1 VSYYVGI
8 PLMLLLALAEVAF
21 LPYFRVLG
29 LQPNLTLV
37 VLVAWLTVRGQEEAL
52 YLIPLAA
59 LCLGFLQ
66 GSSPGV
72 AFIAFAPVAVLYEL
86 RGVHLGEGQLPITIA
101 FTVVATVVYQAVYLG
116 WFALGGQSGDILGAV
131 LRVVLPVSLLN
142 VAVLLPIYWFMH
154 LFSGDTRR
162 AMFA

>member
-1 VSYYVGI
+1 MSYYIGL
-8 PLMLLLALAEVAF
+8 PLMLLLALFEVAF

-37 VLVAWLTVRGQEEAL
+37 VLIAWLMVRGEEEAL

-59 LCLGFLQ
+59 LFLGLMQ
-66 GSSPGV
+66 GGPVGL
-72 AFIAFAPVAVLYEL
+72 AFIALAPTVVLYEL
-86 RGVHLGEGQLPITIA
+86 RGVHLGEGQLLIAVA
-101 FTVVATVVYQAVYLG
+101 FTVVATVVYQGVYLLA
-116 WFALGGQSGDILGAV
+116 FLAGGQAGDILGAV
-131 LRVVLPVSLLN
+131 LRVVLPVALLN
-142 VAVLLPIYWFMH
+142 VAVFMPVYWLMH